1 MNLNTLPKKIAL
13 AILIAFGSV
22 VWLNTWHQYVYTRS
36 QIVFPP
42 VSNRLRDTLIILIPV
57 MLAVWIGAAL
67 TQWIINRS
75 SGRMSVSTQSIL
87 AAGILGGLTSITISL
102 MESTRGIGTGIGN
115 EFIFLASI
123 CNRVY
128 PKGNLLLSTL
138 KWIFPGPRAVQYHIL
153 LQDAVNLMLFNLT
166 IIILLIIIVEGIGLI
181 TARNSYAQ
189 ETAG

>member
-1 MNLNTLPKKIAL
+1 MILNTLPKKITL

-22 VWLNTWHQYVYTRS
+22 VWLNTWHQYVYTRTR
-36 QIVFPP
+36 IDFPP

-75 SGRMSVSTQSIL
+75 NGRMSVSTQSML
-87 AAGILGGLTSITISL
+87 TAGILGCMTSITISL
-102 MESTRGIGTGIGN
+102 MESTRSIGTGIGN

-128 PKGNLLLSTL
+128 PNGNLLLSTL
-138 KWIFPGPRAVQYHIL
+138 KWLFPGARALRYHIL
-153 LQDAVNLMLFNLT
+153 LQDGANLMLFNLA
-166 IIILLIIIVEGIGLI
+166 IIIVLIIFLEGIGLVR
-181 TARNSYAQ
+181 ARNSYAP